1 MAQKLFTLHYKKL
14 TGGGDTGEPEE
25 LTDCKATDLTEE
37 QLKSLTYSLENG
49 DFGCS
54 FGWLRTEEQ

>member
-1 MAQKLFTLHYKKL
+1 MKEKLFTLHYKQL
-14 TGGGDTGEPEE
+14 IGGGDTGEPEE
-25 LTDCKATDLTEE
+25 LIDCKATDLTKK
-37 QLKSLTYSLENG
+37 QLDSLTYNLENG